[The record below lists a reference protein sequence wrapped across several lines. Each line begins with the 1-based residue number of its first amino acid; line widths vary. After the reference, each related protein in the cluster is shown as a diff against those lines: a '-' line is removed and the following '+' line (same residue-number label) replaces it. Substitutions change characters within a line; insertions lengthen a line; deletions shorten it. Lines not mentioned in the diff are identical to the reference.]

1 MKKSKHGSFSL
12 GQKVESKQRN
22 IKGRVTKLFDIALIE
37 IDGHVCFIDNCKV
50 VDD

>member
-22 IKGRVTKLFDIALIE
+22 IKGKVTKIFDNALLE
-37 IDGHVCFIDNCKV
+37 IDGHLCFIDSCKA